1 MVQLLQWSIVDS
13 VEWLL
18 APDLL
23 VCLRVNPPVPAL
35 VTVLPGQPR
44 GVEAEVGQVWTLFVL
59 ILSGLAGVETRPGV
73 EDKRTVGRAAVKTG
87 QVEPA
92 CALNQTEQE
101 DFRGNKVGGGRIHD
115 LIKHLL

>member
-1 MVQLLQWSIVDS
+1 MTESL
-13 VEWLL
+13 EWLL

-23 VCLRVNPPVPAL
+23 VGLRVDPPGSAL
-35 VTVLPGQPR
+35 ITVLASQPA
-44 GVEAEVGQVWTLFVL
+44 GVEAEVWEVRAALML
-59 ILSGLAGVETRPGV
+59 ILSGLAGIETGPGV

-92 CALNQTEQE
+92 SALNQTEQE

-115 LIKHLL
+115 LIK